1 MGIAPRKKPSPPSE
15 QVAVDIRP
23 VPSPRIIAIRV
34 QSAVIFGC
42 NYVRLGEDQTRGVVV
57 DSIEFITL
65 PNGSPGCSIIWSDE
79 HSNHCCLVPDTNV
92 SEYIVRQ

>member
-23 VPSPRIIAIRV
+23 VPSPRIIAVRL

-42 NYVRLGEDQTRGVVV
+42 NYVMLGYDHIRNLNV

-65 PNGSPGCSIIWSDE
+65 PNGSFGCEIAWTNDAKHVSI
-79 HSNHCCLVPDTNV
+79 VPDSNV
-92 SEYIVRQ
+92 SEYIIK